1 MPSGVACRLIGSV
14 RSSSRLRHGAGL
26 SYIIPVCARGNSG
39 LQGLLRPLW
48 EYLALSDAPRTA
60 DVIFVFGSADRAVP
74 ARAAALYAAG
84 YAPRILVSGSFGRL
98 TRGRFDR
105 PEAHVFRD
113 LLVADGV
120 PPAAVVTEP
129 AATNTLENVRLG
141 MAALAAHGHRPRS
154 ALLVAKGFAMR
165 RCVATFAGQFPAV
178 RVRACPPLQ
187 PLPTAIDRSLPAF
200 AARLV
205 AELDRLQRYAAQG
218 DIRAQPIP
226 PAVTAA
232 GRRVAAELDRARSG
246 GRPAAG

>member
-1 MPSGVACRLIGSV
+1 MRP
-14 RSSSRLRHGAGL
+14 GAGL
-26 SYIIPVCARGNSG
+26 SYIIPVRASGDAG

-74 ARAAALYAAG
+74 ARAARLYLAG
-84 YAPRILVSGSFGRL
+84 HAPRVLVSGSFGRL
-98 TRGRFDR
+98 TRERFER

-113 LLVADGV
+113 HLVADGV
-120 PPAAVVTEP
+120 PPAAVIVEP

-187 PLPTAIDRSLPAF
+187 PLPAAVDRSLPAF

-218 DIRAQPIP
+218 DIRAQPLP
-226 PAVTAA
+226 PAVAA
-232 GRRVAAELDRARSG
+232 AARRVAAELGRARGG